1 LASKRIVI
9 NGLNTSN
16 KCCLVT
22 LSVLNEAASI
32 CWQVVSHARDVET
45 EVVVINDVD
54 VGAHTGCNQSAIVQ
68 TVELG
73 GLASLTMND
82 EFKR

>member
-9 NGLNTSN
+9 NGLNTSYE
-16 KCCLVT
+16 CCLVT

-32 CWQVVSHARDVET
+32 CWQVVSHARNIET
-45 EVVVINDVD
+45 EVVVIDDVD
-54 VGAHTGCNQSAIVQ
+54 VGAHAGRNQPAIVQ
-68 TVELG
+68 AVELG
-73 GLASLTMND
+73 SLASLTMDD